1 MSFFCNSDELLNE
14 SDVEQKLIYPLLSS
28 KEGLGYYAE
37 EIRTKEYL
45 SPAEID
51 KGAGKKIG
59 YYPDY
64 AIMLSSLFA
73 IVVEAKS
80 PNQSVDAGFREAQL
94 YAHEI
99 NKRFESNINPVSI
112 VIACNGSELVYGEW
126 DIDAPKRIPVAELVP
141 GLSDFEKLRIR
152 CRRESL
158 VPNIAVIRQHLC
170 PSRRFKPLKLLGG
183 PTKQNTEI
191 SPNRFAQELVPIL
204 RNYFDPD
211 ATRSSKELIEKAYVT
226 TRDTTH
232 YDSVLEALLKDNLAR
247 LRYPLFDKITTS
259 KQDAPELNKAMKEL
273 VRQVKSHSNPLL
285 LVIGGVGCGK
295 SMFID
300 RYYYHLMDEDV
311 RKNTAWVFVDFNS
324 APDDLSG
331 LDTWITSAAL
341 HDFPKRNSISNF
353 LEYKNIW
360 RYFAPD
366 IYQRD
371 QGAYKIL
378 KEKQPEEYE
387 RRIADDLVR
396 WQDDPSKLLK
406 GVMRYFMGD
415 KGMKVVAVFD
425 NADRRDAEQQLR
437 IFQAAQHFR
446 AEYGPLCI
454 LALRDET
461 YERFKNEPPL
471 DAYFKP
477 FAFRI
482 SPPRFVDVVKRR
494 LQLVIGDLTE
504 RAPKRLSYILPNS
517 VTVEYPATDLG
528 KYLIGVYKSLF
539 NPTRRVRLIL
549 EALAGLNVRNALQMF
564 TDILI
569 SGYMRD
575 EFIFAARYDNREEVE
590 LPEWLVLRILMRTK
604 YRYFTDDHGYV
615 VNLFNIDEGSPTTS
629 NFLLP
634 DILYLL
640 SRDRK
645 RQGELGIE
653 GYRHVG
659 SLLEDLSTR
668 GYLSEDIM
676 WGFKHL
682 LRYRLV
688 IADHQRTRDVT
699 RDNYVKITASGH
711 YHLNILL
718 KRVEYLANVS
728 IDTWFRDDVH
738 ARHIARHDQDSKK
751 HATERIG
758 AMKAALEREAH
769 FYAEQCMKTETTHSG
784 RDIVLKALSDSLAYL
799 EYTVYPEEAF
809 EGDALKAKKT

>member
-1 MSFFCNSDELLNE
+1 MSFLCNPDELFNE

-28 KEGLGYYAE
+28 AEGLGYYAE

-45 SPAEID
+45 SPSEID
-51 KGAGKKIG
+51 KGAGKNVG

-64 AIMLSSLFA
+64 AIILSSLFA
-73 IVVEAKS
+73 IIVEAKS
-80 PNQSVDAGFREAQL
+80 PKQSVDAGFREAQL

-99 NKRFESNINPVSI
+99 NKRFASNINPVSI
-112 VIACNGSELVYGEW
+112 VIACNGLELVYGEW
-126 DIDAPKRIPVAELVP
+126 DNDAPKRIPVTELVP
-141 GLSDFEKLRIR
+141 GLSAFEELRIR

-158 VPNIAVIRQHLC
+158 VPCITNIRQQLC
-170 PSRRFKPLKLLGG
+170 PSNRFKPLKLLGG
-183 PTKQNTEI
+183 PTKQNAEI
-191 SPNRFAQELVPIL
+191 SPNRFARELVPIL

-211 ATRSSKELIEKAYVT
+211 ATRSSKELIEKAYVA

-247 LRYPLFDKITTS
+247 LKYPLFDKITTS
-259 KQDAPELNKAMKEL
+259 RQDAPELNKAMKEL
-273 VRQVKSHSNPLL
+273 IKQVKSHRNPLL

-311 RKNTAWVFVDFNS
+311 RKNTAWNFVDFNS
-324 APDDLSG
+324 APDDLSS
-331 LDTWITSAAL
+331 LDTWIISAAL
-341 HDFPKRNSISNF
+341 QDFPLRNSISDF
-353 LEYKNIW
+353 LGYDNIR
-360 RYFAPD
+360 RYFAPE

-371 QGAYKIL
+371 KGAYKVL

-396 WQDDPSKLLK
+396 WQDDPAKLLK

-415 KGMKVVAVFD
+415 RGMKVVTVFD

-482 SPPRFVDVVKRR
+482 SPPRFIDVVKKR

-504 RAPKRLSYILPNS
+504 RAPKKLSYVLTNN

-575 EFIFAARYDNREEVE
+575 ELIFAARYDDREEVE

-604 YRYFTDDHGYV
+604 YRYFTNDHGYV
-615 VNLFNIDEGSPTTS
+615 VNLFDIDESSPTTS

-634 DILYLL
+634 DILFLL

-645 RQGELGIE
+645 KQGELGIE

-659 SLLEDLSTR
+659 ALLEELSMR
-668 GYLSEDIM
+668 GYLAEDVV
-676 WGFKHL
+676 WGLKHL

-688 IADHQRTRDVT
+688 IADHQRTKGVT
-699 RDNYVKITASGH
+699 RDNYIKITASGH

-718 KRVEYLANVS
+718 KRTEYLANVS
-728 IDTWFRDDVH
+728 IDTWLRDDVH
-738 ARHIARHDQDSKK
+738 ARQIAKRDKDSKK
-751 HATERIG
+751 HITERIE
-758 AMKAALEREAH
+758 AAKAALEREAH
-769 FYAEQCMKTETTHSG
+769 FHAEQCMMEGITQSG
-784 RDIVLKALSDSLAYL
+784 RNIVLKAFSDALAYL
-799 EYTVYPEEAF
+799 AVPQ
-809 EGDALKAKKT
+809 GR